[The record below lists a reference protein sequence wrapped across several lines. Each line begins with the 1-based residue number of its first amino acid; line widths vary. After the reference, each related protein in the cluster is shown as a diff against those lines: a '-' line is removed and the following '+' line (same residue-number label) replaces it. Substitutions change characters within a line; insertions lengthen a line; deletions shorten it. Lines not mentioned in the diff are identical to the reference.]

1 MSFKF
6 LGDHSLEWEPQI
18 DSGQPHARVIFS
30 SDRQIW
36 VAENQLLHPGAAQAG
51 DILVGTVGEF
61 TLWVCQNDAPDL
73 PGSFMPLRPA
83 VRNAPSDH
91 QFVAASA
98 AIQRLEFVLEHKFC
112 GRCGS
117 PTSSNPGDSG
127 VRCNNAECATVFYP
141 RIAPSVIVL
150 VTRGEE
156 CLLARS
162 PRFEPGMYSTLAG
175 FLEAG
180 ESAEHAIRREIR
192 EEVGIEVKNPQY
204 FATQSWPFKHSLMM
218 GYFAEWA
225 GGDIQVDGVE
235 IVDAQWFTREN
246 LPELPLS
253 ASISR
258 ALIDTW
264 LAGRDR

>member
-1 MSFKF
+1 MSINF
-6 LGDHSLEWEPQI
+6 LGDHDCDWTPQQALASQ
-18 DSGQPHARVIFS
+18 DAYVLFSGNRE
-30 SDRQIW
+30 
-36 VAENQLLHPGAAQAG
+36 VAIGDNGPVHLGSHPDATVL
-51 DILVGTVGEF
+51 IGTVGN
-61 TLWVCQNDAPDL
+61 LNLYVGQSDL
-73 PGSFMPLRPA
+73 ALSWEPLRPSIRRHTDDVSFIA
-83 VRNAPSDH
+83 M
-91 QFVAASA
+91 SA
-98 AIQRLEFVLEHKFC
+98 GIQRLEFLLEHRFC

-117 PTSSNPGDSG
+117 KTQSNPGDSG
-127 VRCNNAECATVFYP
+127 VRCSNPGCALVSYP

-150 VTRGEE
+150 VIRGDQ

-192 EEVGIEVKNPQY
+192 EEVGIEVKNPRY

-218 GYFAEWA
+218 GYFAEYES
-225 GGDIQVDGVE
+225 GKIQVDGVE
-235 IVDAQWFTREN
+235 IVDAQWYSAED
-246 LPELPLS
+246 LPQLPLS

-264 LAGRDR
+264 LASRNT